1 MEDKILNIINSVV
14 PSTNFDDDIESC
26 MSDLDL
32 LEIMMIIER
41 DFNFAIP
48 DEIIFKTK
56 FKKVADLI
64 DWLIK
69 LIDKNKIN
77 ISTTDLTPVPV
88 FEPTNKLKYKKVL
101 ERYSRGFVLMQLW
114 RCSTTGKEEWREIE
128 IED

>member
-41 DFNFAIP
+41 DFNFVIP

-56 FKKVADLI
+56 FKKVNDLI

-101 ERYSRGFVLMQLW
+101 ERYSQGFVLMQLW

>member
-101 ERYSRGFVLMQLW
+101 ERYSQGFVLMQLW